1 MRVGLGYQ
9 QVLITFYNNLLLLLP
24 SPPDDNDKSCKVAVG
39 QSAPFGSSAPP
50 RPTPPRPPK
59 KQIALV
65 HWRPLAAQ
73 LTLARATSTPDS
85 RARHDTHC
93 SQKRHSDLEWSAGG
107 ELHAGQVF
115 GPDSRMHARRA
126 SVRPRLQD
134 AFSCH
139 EVGRRAPMESC
150 EAAPDC
156 LARARCLAYT
166 EQSGQA
172 IRC

>member
-1 MRVGLGYQ
+1 MPPLEPPAAP
-9 QVLITFYNNLLLLLP
+9 LP
-24 SPPDDNDKSCKVAVG
+24 PPA
-39 QSAPFGSSAPP
+39 
-50 RPTPPRPPK
+50 PRPPAHQK

-85 RARHDTHC
+85 RAMHDTHC

-134 AFSCH
+134 ACTQGKCS
-139 EVGRRAPMESC
+139 APTPGCILMPRSRT
-150 EAAPDC
+150 
-156 LARARCLAYT
+156 ARAHGVVRSRAGLPRTCPLPCIHGAEWAGHTMLVSPIGDYRT
-166 EQSGQA
+166 
-172 IRC
+172 R